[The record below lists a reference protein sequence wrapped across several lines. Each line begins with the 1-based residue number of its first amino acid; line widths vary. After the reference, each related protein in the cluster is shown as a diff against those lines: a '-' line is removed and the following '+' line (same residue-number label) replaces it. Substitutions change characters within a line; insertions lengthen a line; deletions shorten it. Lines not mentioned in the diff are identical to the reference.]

1 LFHIK
6 RRKRMSM
13 KRVVPA
19 LVVFLVWVVAP
30 VSASIYTNAVGLGVD
45 PYVTFDEFELGPKDG
60 TEWQAWG
67 VTFSA
72 SNMQTDGLDGF
83 PGIDGPNLLGYAD
96 PKLRIDFD
104 TSMTAFAM
112 GWVTNPGTTTF
123 TAYLGDTVV
132 EQAVLATTYTD
143 PNTCYAVFENM
154 TFDAIEATIQASF
167 TSFRVDNLQ
176 VPEPG
181 ALLPLLLGFAAVAGR
196 RRRAA

>member
-1 LFHIK
+1 
-6 RRKRMSM
+6 MSM
-13 KRVVPA
+13 KRVVCA
-19 LVVFLVWVVAP
+19 LGVFLVWVAAP
-30 VSASIYTNAVGLGVD
+30 VAADIYTNAVGFGVD
-45 PYVTFDEFELGPKDG
+45 PYVTFDEFELGDKNG

-72 SNMQTDGLDGF
+72 SGMRTDDYDAF
-83 PGIDGPNLLGYAD
+83 PGIDGPNLVAEAVPYF
-96 PKLRIDFD
+96 RIDFD
-104 TSMTAFAM
+104 ESMTAFAT

-123 TAYLGDTVV
+123 TAYLGSDVV
-132 EQAVLATTYTD
+132 EQVVLATTYD
-143 PNTCYAVFENM
+143 NPNTCYAVFENM

-196 RRRAA
+196 RRRVA

>member
-1 LFHIK
+1 
-6 RRKRMSM
+6 M
-13 KRVVPA
+13 KRVVCA
-19 LVVFLVWVVAP
+19 LGVFLVWVAAP
-30 VSASIYTNAVGLGVD
+30 VAADIYTNAIGFGVD

-67 VTFSA
+67 VTFTA
-72 SNMQTDGLDGF
+72 SNMQTDAIDGF

-104 TSMTAFAM
+104 ASMTAFAM

-123 TAYLGDTVV
+123 TAFLGDNVV
-132 EQAVLATTYTD
+132 EQAVLSTTYTD

-154 TFDAIEATIQASF
+154 TFDAIEATIQAGF

-196 RRRAA
+196 QRRAA

>member
-1 LFHIK
+1 
-6 RRKRMSM
+6 MSI

-19 LVVFLVWVVAP
+19 LVVFMVWVAAP
-30 VSASIYTNAVGLGVD
+30 ISADIYTNAVGFGVD
-45 PYVTFDEFELGPKDG
+45 PYVTFDEFPLGDKDG

-72 SNMQTDGLDGF
+72 SDMATDDYDPF
-83 PGIDGPNLLGYAD
+83 PGFDGPNLLGYAD

-104 TSMTAFAM
+104 GSMTAFAM
-112 GWVTNPGTTTF
+112 AWVSNPGTTTF
-123 TAYLGDTVV
+123 TAFLGDNVV
-132 EQAVLATTYTD
+132 EQVVLATTYD
-143 PNTCYAVFENM
+143 NPNTCYAVFENM

-196 RRRAA
+196 RRRVA

>member
-1 LFHIK
+1 
-6 RRKRMSM
+6 MSI
-13 KRVVPA
+13 KRVVCT
-19 LVVFLVWVVAP
+19 LGVFLVWVAAP
-30 VSASIYTNAVGLGVD
+30 VAADIYTNAVGFGVD
-45 PYVTFDEFELGPKDG
+45 PYVTFDEFPLGPKDG

-72 SNMQTDGLDGF
+72 SDMATDGLDGF

-123 TAYLGDTVV
+123 TAYLGNNLV
-132 EQAVLATTYTD
+132 EQVVLATTYTD
-143 PNTCYAVFENM
+143 PNNCYAVFENM